1 MRHRK
6 AGKKLGMNTAHR
18 EATRR
23 NMIVSLFRHERIVTT
38 LEKAKGFRP
47 RAEKLITLGKER
59 TLARYRR
66 ALSELQDKTV
76 VRKLFTELADRYR
89 DRPGGYTRILRLQN
103 RRIGDGASQ
112 AILEL
117 VDNKVLEQQIAKAET
132 EAAEKETQKGRPKKG
147 GKKGAAKSHEGHEHE
162 HEHEGEAKDE
172 GREEKEE
179 KPRRQPKGK
188 KKKSESED

>member
-6 AGKKLGMNTAHR
+6 AGKKLGMKSEHR

-47 RAEKLITLGKER
+47 YAEKMITMAKHGALEAGGR
-59 TLARYRR
+59 LAFFRR
-66 ALSELQDKTV
+66 AISELHDKPI
-76 VRKLFTELADRYR
+76 VRKLFTELATRYK
-89 DRPGGYTRILRLQN
+89 DRPGGYTRILRLPY

-117 VDNKVLEQQIAKAET
+117 VDNKVLEQQVAKAEAA
-132 EAAEKETQKGRPKKG
+132 AAEKPGEKPAGKPEKK
-147 GKKGAAKSHEGHEHE
+147 
-162 HEHEGEAKDE
+162 E
-172 GREEKEE
+172 GRSTK
-179 KPRRQPKGK
+179 KAGAGKGK
-188 KKKSESED
+188 KAEAGA

>member
-6 AGKKLGMNTAHR
+6 AGKKLGMNTSHR

-66 ALSELQDKTV
+66 ALSELQDKTI
-76 VRKLFTELADRYR
+76 VRKLFTELAARYK
-89 DRPGGYTRILRLQN
+89 DRPGGYTRILRLQH

-117 VDNKVLEQQIAKAET
+117 VDNKVLEAKIASAET
-132 EAAEKETQKGRPKKG
+132 DEAGGDEQGKPR
-147 GKKGAAKSHEGHEHE
+147 GKKAPAHEHE
-162 HEHEGEAKDE
+162 HKHEHEHGGEGGVKGGGEAHRPPRPQ
-172 GREEKEE
+172 GRK
-179 KPRRQPKGK
+179 KGGSK
-188 KKKSESED
+188 KKG